1 MSERSKK
8 STQKRLTIKPTLR
21 HSTVKRTAVATPAV
35 IQYSPHQIQE
45 GFDFDLHELSMDDV
59 QFINDTYQNH
69 QYENEFHRQISNMIA
84 SHGVKVI
91 I

>member
-1 MSERSKK
+1 MSEQSKK
-8 STQKRLTIKPTLR
+8 STQKRLTIKPTLI

-45 GFDFDLHELSMDDV
+45 GFDFDLHKLSMDDV

>member
-1 MSERSKK
+1 MY
-8 STQKRLTIKPTLR
+8 
-21 HSTVKRTAVATPAV
+21 STVKLTAMATPAV

-45 GFDFDLHELSMDDV
+45 GFDFDLHKLSMDDV

>member
-1 MSERSKK
+1 M
-8 STQKRLTIKPTLR
+8 
-21 HSTVKRTAVATPAV
+21 VAP
-35 IQYSPHQIQE
+35 QYSPHQIQE

-69 QYENEFHRQISNMIA
+69 QYENEYYRQISNIIA

>member
-1 MSERSKK
+1 MSERSKR
-8 STQKRLTIKPTLR
+8 STRKRLTIRPILR
-21 HSTVKRTAVATPAV
+21 HSTVRRSATATPTV
-35 IQYSPHQIQE
+35 VQYSPHQIQE
-45 GFDFDLHELSMDDV
+45 GFDFDLHELSVDDV